1 MTIVYFVIAVLAL
14 AGAVA
19 LLWLDRQRSS
29 VARHQR
35 AVWGDQHEFKFRESD
50 TKLRKVFHRA
60 TMNAPDRVVVQ
71 DVAFGH
77 YRGVEAVVFD
87 LAETATV
94 IAVRRSTPSSVVVDL
109 RHEDVL
115 APAEEDVELLGA
127 MGPRVIFAN
136 NLDVARRVCDRRMV
150 SLANTAPSY
159 IEVLWNEGNWVLGSM
174 PLTTDDERLETGLDV
189 VRRFADL
196 LRVLPPIVDPQDA
209 PDPRDPHG
217 PIRAELADEK
227 TESMRDKQRRA
238 RIAAADEAG
247 QASDDPAPEPTR
259 AWSAAPEPTTKQ
271 PTQQQPATEQP
282 KPASTA
288 GRRMQPMPVRRPAP
302 SAGGSRAA
310 DREDGP
316 GTPPPGVG
324 RPGRPYDM
332 PPTTTSPA
340 DRPNRHRKD

>member
-14 AGAVA
+14 AGAGA

-35 AVWGDQHEFKFRESD
+35 AIWGDQHEFKFRESD

-60 TMNAPDRVVVQ
+60 TMNVPERVAVQ

-77 YRGVEAVVFD
+77 YSGAEAVVFD

-94 IAVRRSTPSSVVVDL
+94 VAVRRSTPSSVVVDL

-127 MGPRVIFAN
+127 MGPRVMFSN

-150 SLANTAPSY
+150 ALANTAPSY

-174 PLTTDDERLETGLDV
+174 PLTTDTDRLDAGLEV

-217 PIRAELADEK
+217 PTRAELADEK

-238 RIAAADEAG
+238 RIAAAANDV
-247 QASDDPAPEPTR
+247 DDQGSADADPVAPEPTR
-259 AWSAAPEPTTKQ
+259 AWSAVPEATPPAPP
-271 PTQQQPATEQP
+271 
-282 KPASTA
+282 STA
-288 GRRMQPMPVRRPAP
+288 GRRMQPMPVRRPSQAP
-302 SAGGSRAA
+302 GGGRPPS
-310 DREDGP
+310 DRDEGSP
-316 GTPPPGVG
+316 TPPPGAA
-324 RPGRPYDM
+324 RPARPYDL
-332 PPTTTSPA
+332 PPSTPST
-340 DRPNRHRKD
+340 DRPNRHRKN

>member
-60 TMNAPDRVVVQ
+60 TMNAPDRVAVQ

-77 YRGVEAVVFD
+77 YHGAEAVVFD

-115 APAEEDVELLGA
+115 APAEDDVELLGA
-127 MGPRVIFAN
+127 MGPRVIFSN

-150 SLANTAPSY
+150 TLANTAPSY

-174 PLTTDDERLETGLDV
+174 PLTTDAEHLDTALDV
-189 VRRFADL
+189 VRRFTDL

-238 RIAAADEAG
+238 RIAAAAEDAQSPDEA
-247 QASDDPAPEPTR
+247 APEPTR
-259 AWSAAPEPTTKQ
+259 AWSAAPESAKQ
-271 PTQQQPATEQP
+271 PSAGKPVTAPPAS
-282 KPASTA
+282 STA
-288 GRRMQPMPVRRPAP
+288 GRRMQPMPVRRPTG
-302 SAGGSRAA
+302 GGSRAA

-316 GTPPPGVG
+316 ATPPPGTG
-324 RPGRPYDM
+324 RPARPYDM
-332 PPTTTSPA
+332 PPTTSSPT

>member
-29 VARHQR
+29 AARHRR
-35 AVWGDQHEFKFRESD
+35 AVWGDAHEFKFRETD
-50 TKLRKVFHRA
+50 NKLRKVFHRA
-60 TMNAPDRVVVQ
+60 TMNVPDRVAVQ

-77 YRGVEAVVFD
+77 FGGTEAVVFD

-94 IAVRRSTPSSVVVDL
+94 VAVRRATPSSVVVDL

-127 MGPRVIFAN
+127 MGPRVMFSN

-150 SLANTAPSY
+150 ALANNAPPF

-174 PLTTDDERLETGLDV
+174 PLTTEDAQLDAGLEV

-196 LRVLPPIVDPQDA
+196 LRVLPPTVDPQDA

-217 PIRAELADEK
+217 PTRAELADEK

-238 RIAAADEAG
+238 RMA
-247 QASDDPAPEPTR
+247 ASDEPPPEEATTAVGDDAPPSPTR
-259 AWSAAPEPTTKQ
+259 AWSAAPESAP
-271 PTQQQPATEQP
+271 
-282 KPASTA
+282 
-288 GRRMQPMPVRRPAP
+288 GRRMQPMPVR
-302 SAGGSRAA
+302 
-310 DREDGP
+310 
-316 GTPPPGVG
+316 PPQ
-324 RPGRPYDM
+324 RPYDM
-332 PPTTTSPA
+332 PPGTPPPA
-340 DRPNRHRKD
+340 ERPNRHRKD

>member
-29 VARHQR
+29 AVRHRR
-35 AVWGDQHEFKFRESD
+35 AVWGDQHEFKFRETD

-60 TMNAPDRVVVQ
+60 TMNVPDRVAVQ
-71 DVAFGH
+71 DVAYGH
-77 YRGVEAVVFD
+77 YAGTEAAVFD

-94 IAVRRSTPSSVVVDL
+94 VAVRRSTPSPVVIDL

-127 MGPRVIFAN
+127 MGPRVMFSN

-150 SLANTAPSY
+150 ALANNAPPF

-174 PLTTDDERLETGLDV
+174 PLTTEDAQLDTGLEV

-196 LRVLPPIVDPQDA
+196 LRVLPPLVDPQDA

-217 PIRAELADEK
+217 PTRAELADEK

-238 RIAAADEAG
+238 RIEADKPAAAAAPH
-247 QASDDPAPEPTR
+247 QPPTAAPEPSTAEGDEVSPAPTR
-259 AWSAAPEPTTKQ
+259 AWSQTPESAP
-271 PTQQQPATEQP
+271 
-282 KPASTA
+282 
-288 GRRMQPMPVRRPAP
+288 GRRMQPMPVRRPGP
-302 SAGGSRAA
+302 
-310 DREDGP
+310 DG
-316 GTPPPGVG
+316 
-324 RPGRPYDM
+324 RRPYDM
-332 PPTTTSPA
+332 PPGATPPP
-340 DRPNRHRKD
+340 DRPNRHRKG